1 MPSAR
6 RSVLTFSSRVS
17 SADSWALATTGIAG
31 PGGGSDGKPVFL
43 TDLWPTEQEVQ
54 STMLAAV
61 SADMFRQQYG
71 NVFEGDE
78 LWRGLPVPTGDRF
91 SWESDST
98 YVRRPPFLEGL
109 SREQFDKVEGRN
121 ANSTLGGTGM
131 RRFNW
136 LVGQPEEIEREYNE
150 VMGWKVPT
158 PQA

>member
-1 MPSAR
+1 MLF
-6 RSVLTFSSRVS
+6 RSDIEVVKS
-17 SADSWALATTGIAG
+17 
-31 PGGGSDGKPVFL
+31 GGDPKGTYRDPKAN
-43 TDLWPTEQEVQ
+43 ECI
-54 STMLAAV
+54 M
-61 SADMFRQQYG
+61 
-71 NVFEGDE
+71 
-78 LWRGLPVPTGDRF
+78 LPVPGRKN
-91 SWESDST
+91 
-98 YVRRPPFLEGL
+98 LIEGL